1 MRKVLVSFVLV
12 FRHVRF
18 FVSCRS
24 HISFLSFF
32 YFLSFFIFF
41 VFFLYV
47 LSRHGKICRSCG
59 GLCVCK
65 NTITNLMSKGALA
78 LHRRSKHHMACRN
91 LFRYRPV
98 LRGLPRRP
106 PPNLWKSVD
115 LWGVLARLAFASYYS
130 RVKGALPGCN
140 FFSVTVHFLWH
151 WLNLHKMY
159 IVKAYERKHNVTVDL
174 DDAPAGLLR
183 VFKKAELMCGW

>member
-1 MRKVLVSFVLV
+1 MSFACFVSFVFLFSFV
-12 FRHVRF
+12 FH
-18 FVSCRS
+18 
-24 HISFLSFF
+24 FLC
-32 YFLSFFIFF
+32 
-41 VFFLYV
+41 FFLYL

-91 LFRYRPV
+91 LFKYRPV

-115 LWGVLARLAFASYYS
+115 LWGVLARFAFATYYR